1 MDSQRNAQGRTPEL
15 SPAESTALAGYVNT
29 LIAYDAVANVYS
41 PTAYEKLDF
50 HLQDAVHLANVI
62 ENPDTIVDLGSGS
75 GLPSAILAI
84 LYPESQIYAVE
95 SKERKHTFLVH
106 LKATLGLPHFL
117 PLHLD
122 AESVLRQI
130 RAGQIEAT
138 AITAKAFMPPEKLT
152 KMLQRFN
159 RSLPPCYVPVSQ
171 RQIEN
176 LEKMLIPY
184 QIVTSG
190 GYFYLVM

>member
-1 MDSQRNAQGRTPEL
+1 MDSQNNTGVRTPTL
-15 SPAESTALAGYVNT
+15 SEAETQAIAHYVET
-29 LIAYDAVANVYS
+29 LKAYDEVANVYS
-41 PTAYEKLDF
+41 PSAYEKLDF

-75 GLPSAILAI
+75 GLPSVLLAI
-84 LYPESQIYAVE
+84 LYTESEVYAVE
-95 SKERKHTFLVH
+95 SKEKKYKFLTHAKRTLNLAHFSAMHT
-106 LKATLGLPHFL
+106 
-117 PLHLD
+117 D
-122 AESVLRQI
+122 AESVLRLIKTEQI
-130 RAGQIEAT
+130 AAT
-138 AITAKAFMPPEKLT
+138 AITAKAFMPPEKLA

-176 LEKMLIPY
+176 LEKMPIPY

>member
-1 MDSQRNAQGRTPEL
+1 MDSQNNTGVRTPTL
-15 SPAESTALAGYVNT
+15 SEAETQAIAHYVET
-29 LIAYDAVANVYS
+29 LKAYDEVANVYS
-41 PTAYEKLDF
+41 PSAYEKLDF

-75 GLPSAILAI
+75 GLPSVLLAI
-84 LYPESQIYAVE
+84 LYPESEVCAVE
-95 SKERKHTFLVH
+95 SKEKKYKFLTHAKKTLDLTHFSAMHT
-106 LKATLGLPHFL
+106 
-117 PLHLD
+117 D
-122 AESVLRQI
+122 AESVLRLIKTEQLP
-130 RAGQIEAT
+130 AT
-138 AITAKAFMPPEKLT
+138 AITAKAFMPPEKLA

-176 LEKMLIPY
+176 LGKMPIPY